1 MANHSFQYLLSSPD
15 VPPSPFP
22 QYPSQPPLDNT
33 GHYNLS
39 SLRRPI
45 QNPHFLREFTATP
58 YSAPQSRT
66 NLHQIPAQ
74 SSMPDPKA
82 YSQPTSR
89 IGFSSREAY
98 AQPTSPMDFP
108 SPGIEFSSG
117 RSALLRD
124 NNHQTRPDI
133 VQSFQSVNGRHYTP
147 GSFSSGYDLPPRS
160 DFSAVTSQK
169 GHLGSSQ
176 RGALQWKET
185 VICSNVDAS
194 RLHLP
199 TPPHSSYSSPPL
211 PTPNSGR
218 SYGPGHDHHVVSIL
232 NNDINP
238 TKTFSIPQSSQ
249 NLFPRCEPSTMLA
262 PSAGPCFSRPLS
274 HEPLSTSPS
283 SLSPRLSGH
292 PSTLNS
298 LSSLA
303 HLADPRLSG
312 RSVSC
317 SPLPLGEESPSSI
330 RGSSG
335 EADSSLVGSGTN
347 SIQSTPVSLVHSA
360 PDGVQPSPVSTGQAE
375 QVQYRTVN
383 LGISEKSLAKATSAL
398 KTKLLNQAIS
408 QLQAEQE
415 EKVVDLADTHGVVV
429 SRLKKLAGTSKHHR
443 KRRVNSV
450 QDAILH
456 AKSKELNQGRRYK
469 AKINEIRQAAE
480 LDHDLQNA
488 KTDPDKL
495 KVLMDELEEH
505 QQAKKDVARASNKA
519 GAMKATKLLQGFNSD
534 FQELRGTT
542 DIAGFGFFVRGSFES
557 SIKPTIVGGG
567 PVLEFFQKYFNKD
580 PWEMACL
587 FEAFVTT
594 YNKVGSR
601 KLLHS
606 EKAKVTSKTISESL
620 AHITGI
626 DKI

>member
-1 MANHSFQYLLSSPD
+1 
-15 VPPSPFP
+15 
-22 QYPSQPPLDNT
+22 
-33 GHYNLS
+33 
-39 SLRRPI
+39 
-45 QNPHFLREFTATP
+45 
-58 YSAPQSRT
+58 
-66 NLHQIPAQ
+66 
-74 SSMPDPKA
+74 MPDPRA

-89 IGFSSREAY
+89 TGFSSREAY
-98 AQPTSPMDFP
+98 AQPTPHMDFP

-117 RSALLRD
+117 YSASVWD

-133 VQSFQSVNGRHYTP
+133 VQTFQSVNGRHYTS
-147 GSFSSGYDLPPRS
+147 GSFSLGYNLPPHS
-160 DFSAVTSQK
+160 DLSAVTNQK
-169 GHLGSSQ
+169 GHSGSSQ

-185 VICSNVDAS
+185 SS
-194 RLHLP
+194 R
-199 TPPHSSYSSPPL
+199 
-211 PTPNSGR
+211 
-218 SYGPGHDHHVVSIL
+218 
-232 NNDINP
+232 NP
-238 TKTFSIPQSSQ
+238 
-249 NLFPRCEPSTMLA
+249 FPSCEPSPTLA
-262 PSAGPCFSRPLS
+262 PSAGPCFGGRPLS
-274 HEPLSTSPS
+274 HEPLSTPPF
-283 SLSPRLSGH
+283 SLSPQLSSH
-292 PSTLNS
+292 SSTLNS

-303 HLADPRLSG
+303 HLANPRLSG
-312 RSVSC
+312 RSVSG
-317 SPLPLGEESPSSI
+317 SPLPLGEESLSSV

-335 EADSSLVGSGTN
+335 EADSLLVHSGTN
-347 SIQSTPVSLVHSA
+347 GVQSTPVSLVHSA
-360 PDGVQPSPVSTGQAE
+360 LDGIKFSPVSTGQTE
-375 QVQYRTVN
+375 
-383 LGISEKSLAKATSAL
+383 
-398 KTKLLNQAIS
+398 
-408 QLQAEQE
+408 QLQVEQE
-415 EKVVDLADTHGVVV
+415 KKVVDLADTHGVAV

-443 KRRVNSV
+443 KRRVNSI

-456 AKSKELNQGRRYK
+456 AKSKELVQGRRYK
-469 AKINEIRQAAE
+469 AKINEIQQAAE

-534 FQELRGTT
+534 FHELRRTT
-542 DIAGFGFFVRGSFES
+542 DIAGFGFFVRESFES

-587 FEAFVTT
+587 FEVFVTT

-626 DKI
+626 DKIRMNYPNFRTKISAKYKVKIIGWLIDVPLVSPRDITNPSKLNTLYNAWRSGSAYWSTMDKREYKKFMQQLDNDKAAGLQIEISRTGQKNDTEEPPAKRKRTSLSTNKTAIIVQDQDANDDEENMEEDQDANNDKENVEEGSEDELDE